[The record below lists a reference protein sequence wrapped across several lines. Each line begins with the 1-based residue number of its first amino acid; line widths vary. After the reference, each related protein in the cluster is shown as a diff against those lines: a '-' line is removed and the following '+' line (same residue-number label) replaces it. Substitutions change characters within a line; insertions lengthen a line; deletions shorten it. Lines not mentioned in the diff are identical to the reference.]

1 MAGKPA
7 DPQEVGLPPFI
18 FLFTVDQIAG
28 MLNIELSTL
37 MVQYLYYAGRSSG
50 RKASHQMDA
59 VNIAPEDALPDWRV
73 PAREFLQWCKRRNIK
88 VNQLSGLR

>member
-1 MAGKPA
+1 MGNKPA
-7 DPQEVGLPPFI
+7 DPQEVGLPPFV

-28 MLNIELSTL
+28 MLNVEERTVML
-37 MVQYLYYAGRSSG
+37 QYLYYAGRSSG

-59 VNIAPEDALPDWRV
+59 VNIAPETANPDWRI
-73 PAREFLQWCKRRNIK
+73 PAREFLRWCTRRGIK